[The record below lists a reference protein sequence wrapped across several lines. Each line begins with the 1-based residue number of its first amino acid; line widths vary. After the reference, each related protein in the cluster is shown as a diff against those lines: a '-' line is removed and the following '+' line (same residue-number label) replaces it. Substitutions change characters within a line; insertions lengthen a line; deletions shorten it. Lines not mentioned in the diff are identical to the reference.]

1 MANEIKV
8 VAFEGGNIRLLGG
21 DKISG
26 QEVVLA
32 LPLNRLLVKM
42 VRVPAEHLQNAVEYV
57 RGELEALSPFPD
69 EKLTISL
76 ESVREDDRGL
86 VALATALPEGAA
98 DDIAEALDAA
108 KLNVTRI
115 DSLVLGTLRALW
127 PMIPGAGR
135 RIVLVRSVDAITL
148 VVLDGDQPSAIRAVL
163 PGSDLKR
170 EIMLSLVEAEDF
182 GGERAVDKI
191 YVVSS
196 AAVLGEAEVDIEAI
210 KIFAPVEEI
219 ALSDEDAALN
229 GVRERSYEEGSL
241 NALPDSWREVLEETR
256 FKAKMR
262 GYLYF
267 FGALWTL
274 IMGVLFGVPIVY
286 DYLTDYQKGLSR
298 QHSKEYRE
306 VLTMKEKVNLVRKY
320 SDHAHG
326 ALEIMKAI
334 SDRLPQG
341 IELNGWNFKRED
353 EAMTDTGLR
362 ISGESENVAHIL
374 EFKDRVTAMEVFPQV
389 TLIGPSGTKGG
400 KQKFELDCKFV
411 SEGED

>member
-1 MANEIKV
+1 MANDIKV
-8 VAFEGGNIRLLGG
+8 VAFEGGSIRFLGG
-21 DKISG
+21 DITSG

-42 VRVPAEHLQNAVEYV
+42 VRIPTEHLDNAVEYV

-76 ESVREDDRGL
+76 ETVRETDRGL
-86 VALATALPEGAA
+86 VALATAFPEGAA

-127 PMIPGAGR
+127 PMIPGVRR

-148 VVLDGDQPSAIRAVL
+148 VVLDGEQPSAIRAVL
-163 PGSDLKR
+163 PGSDLRR

-182 GGERAVDKI
+182 GGDKLLEKI

-196 AAVLGEAEVDIEAI
+196 AAVMGEAEVDLEVI
-210 KIFAPVEEI
+210 KKFALVEEI

-241 NALPDSWREVLEETR
+241 NALPDSWRDVLEETR
-256 FKAKMR
+256 FKSKMR
-262 GYLYF
+262 GYLLF
-267 FGALWTL
+267 FGVLWAM
-274 IMGVLFGVPIVY
+274 IMGVLFGVPIAY
-286 DYLTDYQKGLSR
+286 DYLTDYQKSLSR

-353 EAMTDTGLR
+353 ETMTDTGLR

-411 SEGED
+411 SEGEE